1 MKFNFCP
8 TCKSDLAIGKEDY
21 VACVNEEC
29 SFVHY
34 ENPTPV
40 VAAVIEYKDGNVLL
54 AHNSAWPPKI
64 FALVTGFL
72 EKHEHPEI
80 AVLREVKE
88 EVGLDAE
95 IRGFLGHY
103 SFKKMNQIIMAYH
116 VYSDGEVELNDPEID
131 EVKVVPFENVK
142 TWDAGTGHA
151 LKKFLESKGYSPEV
165 ISFGKK

>member
-8 TCKSDLAIGKEDY
+8 TCKGDLEMSDEGYLK
-21 VACVNEEC
+21 CVVNTC
-29 SFVHY
+29 NFVHY
-34 ENPTPV
+34 DNPTPV

-54 AHNSAWPPKI
+54 AHNTAWPPKI

-72 EKHEHPEI
+72 EKNEHPEY

-103 SFKKMNQIIMAYH
+103 SFKRMNQIIIAYH
-116 VYSDGEVELNDPEID
+116 VYADGEVELNDPEID
-131 EVKVVPFENVK
+131 EVKILPFEKVK
-142 TWDAGTGHA
+142 TWPTGTGEA
-151 LKKFLESKGYSPEV
+151 LKKFLESKGYTPEV
-165 ISFGKK
+165 VPFK

>member
-1 MKFNFCP
+1 MEYNFCP
-8 TCKSDLAIGKEDY
+8 TCKSDLALGKEGY
-21 VACVNEEC
+21 IACTNDSC
-29 SFVHY
+29 NFVHY

-54 AHNSAWPPKI
+54 AHNTKWPPKI

-72 EKHEHPEI
+72 EKHEHPEY

-103 SFKKMNQIIMAYH
+103 TFKRMNQLIIAYH
-116 VYSDGEVELNDPEID
+116 VYADGEVELNDPEID
-131 EVKVVPFENVK
+131 EVKVLPFDKVK
-142 TWDAGTGHA
+142 TWPTGTGEA
-151 LKKFLESKGYSPEV
+151 LKKFLESKGYTPEV
-165 ISFGKK
+165 VSFR

>member
-8 TCKSDLAIGKEDY
+8 TCKGELEMAESGY
-21 VACVNEEC
+21 VSCVTEVC
-29 SFVHY
+29 TFVHY
-34 ENPTPV
+34 QNPTPV
-40 VAAVIEYKDGNVLL
+40 VAAVIEYKDGNILL
-54 AHNSAWPPKI
+54 AHNAAWPPKM

-95 IRGFLGHY
+95 IKGFLGHY

-116 VYSDGEVELNDPEID
+116 VYADGEVKLEDPEID
-131 EVKVVPFENVK
+131 EVKIVPFDQVK
-142 TWDAGTGHA
+142 TWTSGTGEA
-151 LKKFLESKGYSPEV
+151 LHKFMVSRGYTPEV
-165 ISFGKK
+165 ISFR

>member
-8 TCKSDLAIGKEDY
+8 TCKNELALGAQGYIE
-21 VACVNEEC
+21 CQSEEC
-29 SFVHY
+29 TFVYY

-54 AHNSAWPPKI
+54 AHNAAWPPEI

-72 EKHEHPEI
+72 EKHEHPELAI
-80 AVLREVKE
+80 LREVKE

-95 IRGFLGHY
+95 IKGFLGHY

-116 VYSDGEVELNDPEID
+116 VYADGEVELNDPEID
-131 EVKVVPFENVK
+131 EVKIVPFEKVK
-142 TWDAGTGHA
+142 TWPTGTGEA
-151 LKKFLESKGYSPEV
+151 LKKFLESKGYTPQV
-165 ISFGKK
+165 IPFG

>member
-1 MKFNFCP
+1 MEYNNCP
-8 TCKSDLAIGKEDY
+8 TCTGEIGVNEDGY
-21 VACVNEEC
+21 VACVKIDC
-29 SFVHY
+29 DFIHY

-54 AHNSAWPPKI
+54 AHNAKWPAHM

-72 EKHEHPEI
+72 EKHEHPEE

-103 SFKKMNQIIMAYH
+103 TFKKMNQLIIAYH

-131 EVKVVPFENVK
+131 EVKVLPFAKVR
-142 TWDAGTGHA
+142 TWTSGTGEA
-151 LKKFLESKGYSPEV
+151 LHKFLEAKGYSPEV
-165 ISFGKK
+165 ISFS

>member
-8 TCKSDLAIGKEDY
+8 TCKSDLATNLEGYI
-21 VACVNEEC
+21 ACSSDAC
-29 SFVHY
+29 DFVHY

-54 AHNSAWPPKI
+54 AHNAKWPPKI

-72 EKHEHPEI
+72 EKHEHPEE

-88 EVGLDAE
+88 EVGLDGE

-103 SFKKMNQIIMAYH
+103 TFKKMNQLIIAYH
-116 VYSDGEVELNDPEID
+116 VYADGEVVLDDPEID
-131 EVKVVPFENVK
+131 EVKIVPFEKVK
-142 TWDAGTGHA
+142 TWPTGTGEA
-151 LKKFLESKGYSPEV
+151 LHKFLVQKGYNPEV
-165 ISFGKK
+165 ISFR

>member
-8 TCKSDLAIGKEDY
+8 TCKSDLALGKENY
-21 VACVNEEC
+21 IACINEEC

-54 AHNSAWPPKI
+54 AHNAAWPPKI

-103 SFKKMNQIIMAYH
+103 SFRKINK
-116 VYSDGEVELNDPEID
+116 
-131 EVKVVPFENVK
+131 VK
-142 TWDAGTGHA
+142 TWDAGTGYA
-151 LKKFLESKGYSPEV
+151 LKKFLESKGYTPEV
-165 ISFGKK
+165 ISFK

>member
-8 TCKSDLAIGKEDY
+8 TCQGELGQGEEGYI
-21 VACVNEEC
+21 ACLNKTC

-34 ENPTPV
+34 QNPTPV

-54 AHNSAWPPKI
+54 AHNAKWPPKI

-72 EKHEHPEI
+72 EKHENPEE

-95 IRGFLGHY
+95 LRGFLGHY
-103 SFKKMNQIIMAYH
+103 MFKKMNQLIIAYH
-116 VYSDGEVELNDPEID
+116 VYADGEVVLDDPEID
-131 EVKVVPFENVK
+131 EVKVVPFEKVK
-142 TWDAGTGHA
+142 TWPTGTGEA
-151 LKKFLESKGYSPEV
+151 LHKFMESKGYSPEV
-165 ISFGKK
+165 ISFW

>member
-8 TCKSDLAIGKEDY
+8 TCKSDLTLGKEDY
-21 VACVNEEC
+21 IACLNEEC

-80 AVLREVKE
+80 AVLREFVQFTNIYCE
-88 EVGLDAE
+88 
-95 IRGFLGHY
+95 
-103 SFKKMNQIIMAYH
+103 
-116 VYSDGEVELNDPEID
+116 
-131 EVKVVPFENVK
+131 
-142 TWDAGTGHA
+142 
-151 LKKFLESKGYSPEV
+151 
-165 ISFGKK
+165 

>member
-1 MKFNFCP
+1 MKYNFCP
-8 TCKSDLAIGKEDY
+8 TCKSDLSPDEDSY
-21 VACVNEEC
+21 LACVNDSC
-29 SFVHY
+29 NFVYY

-54 AHNSAWPPKI
+54 AHNVKWPPKI

-72 EKHEHPEI
+72 EKHEHPEE

-103 SFKKMNQIIMAYH
+103 MFKRLNQLIIAYH
-116 VYSDGEVELNDPEID
+116 VYSDGEVVLDDPEID
-131 EVKVVPFENVK
+131 EVKVLPFEKVK
-142 TWDAGTGHA
+142 TWPTGTGEA
-151 LKKFLESKGYSPEV
+151 LKKFLERKGYSPEV
-165 ISFGKK
+165 VSFR

>member
-8 TCKSDLAIGKEDY
+8 TCKGDLSPGSQGYI
-21 VACVNEEC
+21 VCQSEEC

-54 AHNSAWPPKI
+54 AHNAAWPPKI

-72 EKHEHPEI
+72 EKHEHPEL

-116 VYSDGEVELNDPEID
+116 VYSDGEVVLNDPEID
-131 EVKVVPFENVK
+131 EVKIVPFEKVK
-142 TWDAGTGHA
+142 TWPTGTGEA
-151 LKKFLESKGYSPEV
+151 LKKFLESKGYTPEV
-165 ISFGKK
+165 VSFRK

>member
-1 MKFNFCP
+1 MEYNNCP
-8 TCKSDLAIGKEDY
+8 SCKGGLGVNEDGYIACLKED
-21 VACVNEEC
+21 CD
-29 SFVHY
+29 FIHY

-54 AHNSAWPPKI
+54 AHNAKWPPHM

-72 EKHEHPEI
+72 EKHEHPEE

-103 SFKKMNQIIMAYH
+103 TYKKMNQLIIAYH

-131 EVKVVPFENVK
+131 EVKILPFAKVR
-142 TWDAGTGHA
+142 TWTSGTGEA
-151 LKKFLESKGYSPEV
+151 LHKFLKAKGYSPEV
-165 ISFGKK
+165 ISFS

>member
-8 TCKSDLAIGKEDY
+8 TCKSDLGVNADGY
-21 VACVNEEC
+21 VACQNTEC
-29 SFVHY
+29 TFVHY

-54 AHNSAWPPKI
+54 AHNVAWPPTWY
-64 FALVTGFL
+64 ALVTGFL
-72 EKHEHPEI
+72 EKHEHPAE

-95 IRGFLGHY
+95 LRGFLGHY
-103 SFKKMNQIIMAYH
+103 TFKRMNQIIMAYH
-116 VYSDGEVELNDPEID
+116 VYADGEIKLEDPDID
-131 EVKVVPFENVK
+131 DVKIVPFDKVK
-142 TWDAGTGHA
+142 TWPSGTGEA

-165 ISFGKK
+165 LPL